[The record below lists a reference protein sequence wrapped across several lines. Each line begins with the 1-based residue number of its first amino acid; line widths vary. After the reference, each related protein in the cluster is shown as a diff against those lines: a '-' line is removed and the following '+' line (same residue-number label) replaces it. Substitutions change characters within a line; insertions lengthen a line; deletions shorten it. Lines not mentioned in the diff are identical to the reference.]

1 MLKTVKIQKE
11 EEPKKNKRSSK
22 AIGRSSKNIN
32 KINQEEAKTEKDY
45 IQGQEHIPEHELD
58 ENQENIPKSN
68 VEENDQV
75 INEETN
81 GKKVIKIKPRET
93 HLKDQINK
101 MKFDQTILSGINKSI
116 EGQLKSLKD
125 DIMSNNVSVGNNKKL
140 INKSFDYA
148 LNDNIKRDNF
158 ESKKKYKEI
167 YELKEEKDALNRKLM
182 QIIENENL
190 LENKNN
196 SNLLV
201 EQNLKEKI
209 KKDVSKQKKEILDK
223 IDLIN
228 SKIKIL
234 MRNSEDINTKRI
246 MNLKSFLDNFER
258 DKEIAEIRAK
268 KYLKE
273 NKQRQQLYMNNA
285 NLFEEKL
292 KQDMIQKDK
301 EEKEKEK
308 QYVLKLRKQAKDLES
323 KQSKQ
328 IEQKSLLYK
337 PFINQKIDKTRSYLF
352 MKQYEKFIK
361 NEQKLIE
368 KENNSRKNYMK
379 PLSNEEIDEF
389 NSIMDKKREEKK
401 LIAEEKVQKLQ
412 QEWKEREKTIP
423 TYISPFLEKALDG
436 ITKDIKEEKARN
448 EHRNFLLDKKKEYST
463 EIRTS
468 HVPQKNIDLEK
479 KRLATINNLD
489 PKRFLLNK
497 DTLQHHKR
505 KGRVLLKKV
514 DPNKPNKYDWL
525 KSLNKSTDNN
535 EINIEDKLIKKP
547 KNYMLSMSLERNKR
561 NKLPNI
567 KFDYLRKNKNQKE
580 KSKEKNDNIDVLYN
594 SEDKDLNEEEN
605 YIKASAKKWDKLINE
620 SDDANV
626 IENINKAKDQIQKLE
641 YEALQN
647 EKLMKSQDD
656 INQSVELNKKVSNL
670 IIDSIQAK
678 ITLLKKMK

>member
-11 EEPKKNKRSSK
+11 DEPKKKKRTSRVN
-22 AIGRSSKNIN
+22 ARSSKNIN
-32 KINQEEAKTEKDY
+32 QINQEEIKTEKDY
-45 IQGQEHIPEHELD
+45 TQGQEHIPEHEISEKP
-58 ENQENIPKSN
+58 ENISSTNIQENEQTS
-68 VEENDQV
+68 
-75 INEETN
+75 NEETS
-81 GKKVIKIKPRET
+81 GKKVIKLKPRET
-93 HLKDQINK
+93 HLKDKMNK
-101 MKFDQTILSGINKSI
+101 MQFDESLLSGINKGI
-116 EGQLKSLKD
+116 EGQLKSLKE
-125 DIMSNNVSVGNNKKL
+125 DIMSNNVNVSATNNKKFV
-140 INKSFDYA
+140 NKSFDYA
-148 LNDNIKRDNF
+148 LSENNKKDNF
-158 ESKKKYKEI
+158 DVKKKYKEI

-190 LENKNN
+190 LENKNK

-223 IDLIN
+223 INIIN
-228 SKIKIL
+228 SKIKLL
-234 MRNSEDINTKRI
+234 MQSSEDANTKRL

-273 NKQRQQLYMNNA
+273 NKQRKQLYINNA

-301 EEKEKEK
+301 EEKENQK
-308 QYVLKLRKQAKDLES
+308 QLVLKLRKQAKDLES
-323 KQSKQ
+323 KQSKK

-337 PFINQKIDKTRSYLF
+337 PFINQKVDKTKNYLF

-361 NEQKLIE
+361 NEQRLID
-368 KENNSRKNYMK
+368 KENNLRKNYMK
-379 PLSNEEIDEF
+379 PFSKEEIDEF
-389 NSIMDKKREEKK
+389 IEKMDKKREEKK
-401 LIAEEKVQKLQ
+401 LIAEEKAQKLQ
-412 QEWKEREKTIP
+412 QEWKEREKIIQQ
-423 TYISPFLEKALDG
+423 YVSPFLEKAFEG
-436 ITKDIKEEKARN
+436 ITNDIKEEKAKN
-448 EHRNFLLDKKKEYST
+448 EQRNFLLDKKKGYGT

-468 HVPQKNIDLEK
+468 HIPPKNKSLEQ

-489 PKRFLLNK
+489 PRRFLLNK

-514 DPNKPNKYDWL
+514 DPNKPSKYDWL
-525 KSLNKSTDNN
+525 KQLNKSAENDP
-535 EINIEDKLIKKP
+535 NIDDKLIKKP
-547 KNYMLSMSLERNKR
+547 KNYMLSMSLDRNKR

-567 KFDYLRKNKNQKE
+567 KFDYLRKKNNEKEQKE
-580 KSKEKNDNIDVLYN
+580 NIDVLYN
-594 SEDKDLNEEEN
+594 SEDKDLNEEDN

-620 SDDANV
+620 SNDENL
-626 IENINKAKDQIQKLE
+626 IENINNAKDKIQKLE

-647 EKLMKSQDD
+647 EKLMKSSDD
-656 INQSVELNKKVSNL
+656 INQSVELNKRVSNL

-678 ITLLKKMK
+678 ITLLQKMK

>member
-11 EEPKKNKRSSK
+11 DEPKKKKRTSRVN
-22 AIGRSSKNIN
+22 ARSSKNIN
-32 KINQEEAKTEKDY
+32 QINQEEIKTEKDY
-45 IQGQEHIPEHELD
+45 TQGQEHIPEHEISEKP
-58 ENQENIPKSN
+58 ENISSTNIQENEQTS
-68 VEENDQV
+68 
-75 INEETN
+75 NEETS
-81 GKKVIKIKPRET
+81 GKKVIKLKPRET
-93 HLKDQINK
+93 HLKDKMNK
-101 MKFDQTILSGINKSI
+101 MQFDESLLSGINKGI
-116 EGQLKSLKD
+116 EGQLKSLKE
-125 DIMSNNVSVGNNKKL
+125 DIMSNNVNVSATNNKKFV
-140 INKSFDYA
+140 NKSFDYA
-148 LNDNIKRDNF
+148 LSENNKKDNF
-158 ESKKKYKEI
+158 DVKKKYKEI

-190 LENKNN
+190 LENKNK

-223 IDLIN
+223 INIIN
-228 SKIKIL
+228 SKIKLL
-234 MRNSEDINTKRI
+234 MQSSEDANTKRL

-273 NKQRQQLYMNNA
+273 NKQRKQLYINNA

-301 EEKEKEK
+301 EEKENQK
-308 QYVLKLRKQAKDLES
+308 QLVLKLRKQAKDLES
-323 KQSKQ
+323 KQSKK

-337 PFINQKIDKTRSYLF
+337 PFINQKVDKTKNYLF

-361 NEQKLIE
+361 NEQRLID
-368 KENNSRKNYMK
+368 KENNLRKNYMK
-379 PLSNEEIDEF
+379 PFSKEEIDEF
-389 NSIMDKKREEKK
+389 IEKMDKKREEKK
-401 LIAEEKVQKLQ
+401 LIAEEKAQKLQ
-412 QEWKEREKTIP
+412 QEWKEREKIIRQ
-423 TYISPFLEKALDG
+423 YVSPFLEKAFEG
-436 ITKDIKEEKARN
+436 ITNDIKEEKAKN
-448 EHRNFLLDKKKEYST
+448 EQRNFLLDKKKGYGT

-468 HVPQKNIDLEK
+468 HIPPKNKSLEQ

-489 PKRFLLNK
+489 PRRFLLNK

-514 DPNKPNKYDWL
+514 DPNKPSKYDWL
-525 KSLNKSTDNN
+525 KQLNKSAENDP
-535 EINIEDKLIKKP
+535 NIEDKLIKKP

-567 KFDYLRKNKNQKE
+567 KFDYLRKKNNVKEQKE
-580 KSKEKNDNIDVLYN
+580 NIDVLYN

-620 SDDANV
+620 SNDENL
-626 IENINKAKDQIQKLE
+626 IENINNAKDKIQKLE

-647 EKLMKSQDD
+647 EKLMKSSDD
-656 INQSVELNKKVSNL
+656 INQSVELNKRVSNL

-678 ITLLKKMK
+678 ITLLQKMK

>member
-1 MLKTVKIQKE
+1 V
-11 EEPKKNKRSSK
+11 
-22 AIGRSSKNIN
+22 
-32 KINQEEAKTEKDY
+32 
-45 IQGQEHIPEHELD
+45 
-58 ENQENIPKSN
+58 
-68 VEENDQV
+68 
-75 INEETN
+75 
-81 GKKVIKIKPRET
+81 
-93 HLKDQINK
+93 
-101 MKFDQTILSGINKSI
+101 
-116 EGQLKSLKD
+116 
-125 DIMSNNVSVGNNKKL
+125 
-140 INKSFDYA
+140 NKSFDYA
-148 LNDNIKRDNF
+148 LSENNKKDNF
-158 ESKKKYKEI
+158 DVKKKYKEI

-190 LENKNN
+190 LENKNK

-223 IDLIN
+223 INIIN
-228 SKIKIL
+228 SKIKLL
-234 MRNSEDINTKRI
+234 MQSSEDANTKRL

-273 NKQRQQLYMNNA
+273 NKQRKQLYINNA

-301 EEKEKEK
+301 EEKENQK
-308 QYVLKLRKQAKDLES
+308 QLVLKLRKQAKDLES
-323 KQSKQ
+323 KQSKK

-337 PFINQKIDKTRSYLF
+337 PFINQKVDKTKNYLF

-361 NEQKLIE
+361 NEQRLID
-368 KENNSRKNYMK
+368 KENNLRKNYMK
-379 PLSNEEIDEF
+379 PFSNEEIDEF
-389 NSIMDKKREEKK
+389 NEKMDKKREEKK
-401 LIAEEKVQKLQ
+401 LIAEEKAQKLQ
-412 QEWKEREKTIP
+412 QEWKEREKIIQQ
-423 TYISPFLEKALDG
+423 YVSPFLEKAFEG
-436 ITKDIKEEKARN
+436 ITNDIKEEKAKN
-448 EHRNFLLDKKKEYST
+448 EQRNFLLDKKKGYGT

-468 HVPQKNIDLEK
+468 HIPPKNKSLEQ

-489 PKRFLLNK
+489 PRRFLLNK

-514 DPNKPNKYDWL
+514 DPNKPSKYDWL
-525 KSLNKSTDNN
+525 KQLNKSAENDP
-535 EINIEDKLIKKP
+535 NIENKLIKKP

-567 KFDYLRKNKNQKE
+567 KFDYLRKKNNEKEQKE
-580 KSKEKNDNIDVLYN
+580 NIDVLYN

-620 SDDANV
+620 SNDENL
-626 IENINKAKDQIQKLE
+626 IENINNAKDKIQKLE

-647 EKLMKSQDD
+647 EKLMKSSDD
-656 INQSVELNKKVSNL
+656 INQSVELNKRVSNL

-678 ITLLKKMK
+678 ITLLQKMK

>member
-11 EEPKKNKRSSK
+11 DEPKKKKRTSRVN
-22 AIGRSSKNIN
+22 ARSSKNIN
-32 KINQEEAKTEKDY
+32 QINQEEIKTEKDY
-45 IQGQEHIPEHELD
+45 TQGQEHIPEHEISEKP
-58 ENQENIPKSN
+58 ENISSTNIQENEQTS
-68 VEENDQV
+68 
-75 INEETN
+75 NEETS
-81 GKKVIKIKPRET
+81 GKKVIKLKPRET
-93 HLKDQINK
+93 HLKDKMNK
-101 MKFDQTILSGINKSI
+101 MQFDESLLSGINKGI
-116 EGQLKSLKD
+116 EGQLKSLKE
-125 DIMSNNVSVGNNKKL
+125 DIMSNNVNVSATNNKKFV
-140 INKSFDYA
+140 NKSFDYA
-148 LNDNIKRDNF
+148 LSENNKKDNF
-158 ESKKKYKEI
+158 DVKKKYKEI

-190 LENKNN
+190 LENKNK

-209 KKDVSKQKKEILDK
+209 KKDVSNQKKEILDK
-223 IDLIN
+223 INIIN
-228 SKIKIL
+228 SKIKLL
-234 MRNSEDINTKRI
+234 MQSSEDANTKRL

-273 NKQRQQLYMNNA
+273 NKQRKQLYINNA

-301 EEKEKEK
+301 EEKENQK
-308 QYVLKLRKQAKDLES
+308 QLVLKLRKQAKDLES
-323 KQSKQ
+323 KQSKK

-337 PFINQKIDKTRSYLF
+337 PFINQKVDKTKNYLF

-361 NEQKLIE
+361 NEQRLID
-368 KENNSRKNYMK
+368 KENNLRKNYMK
-379 PLSNEEIDEF
+379 PFSKEEIDEF
-389 NSIMDKKREEKK
+389 IEKMDKKREEKK
-401 LIAEEKVQKLQ
+401 LIAEEKAQKLQ
-412 QEWKEREKTIP
+412 QEWKEREKIIQQ
-423 TYISPFLEKALDG
+423 YVSPFLEKAFEG
-436 ITKDIKEEKARN
+436 ITNDIKEEKAKN
-448 EHRNFLLDKKKEYST
+448 EQRNFLLDKKKGYGT

-468 HVPQKNIDLEK
+468 HIPPKNKSLEQ

-489 PKRFLLNK
+489 PRRFLLNK

-525 KSLNKSTDNN
+525 KQLNKSAENDP
-535 EINIEDKLIKKP
+535 NIEDKLIKKP

-567 KFDYLRKNKNQKE
+567 KFDYLRKKNNEKEQKE
-580 KSKEKNDNIDVLYN
+580 NIDVLYN

-620 SDDANV
+620 SNDENL
-626 IENINKAKDQIQKLE
+626 IENINNAKDKIQKLE

-647 EKLMKSQDD
+647 EKLMKSSDD
-656 INQSVELNKKVSNL
+656 INQSVELNKRVSNL

-678 ITLLKKMK
+678 ITLLQKMK

>member
-11 EEPKKNKRSSK
+11 DEPKKKKRTSRVN
-22 AIGRSSKNIN
+22 ARSSKNIN
-32 KINQEEAKTEKDY
+32 QINQEEIKTEKDY
-45 IQGQEHIPEHELD
+45 TQGQEHIPEHEISEKP
-58 ENQENIPKSN
+58 ENISSTNIQENEQTS
-68 VEENDQV
+68 
-75 INEETN
+75 NEETS
-81 GKKVIKIKPRET
+81 GKKVIKLKPRET
-93 HLKDQINK
+93 HLKDKMNK
-101 MKFDQTILSGINKSI
+101 MQFDESLLSGINKGI
-116 EGQLKSLKD
+116 EGQLKSLKE
-125 DIMSNNVSVGNNKKL
+125 DIMSNNVNVSATNNKKFV
-140 INKSFDYA
+140 NKSFDYA
-148 LNDNIKRDNF
+148 LSENNKKDNF
-158 ESKKKYKEI
+158 DVKKKYKEI

-190 LENKNN
+190 LENKNK

-223 IDLIN
+223 INIIN
-228 SKIKIL
+228 SKIKLL
-234 MRNSEDINTKRI
+234 MQSSEDANTKRL

-273 NKQRQQLYMNNA
+273 NKQRKQLYINNA

-301 EEKEKEK
+301 EEKENQK
-308 QYVLKLRKQAKDLES
+308 QLVLKLRKQAKDLES
-323 KQSKQ
+323 KQSKK

-337 PFINQKIDKTRSYLF
+337 PFINQKVDKTKNYLF

-361 NEQKLIE
+361 NEQRLID
-368 KENNSRKNYMK
+368 KENNLRKNYMK
-379 PLSNEEIDEF
+379 PFSKEEIDEF
-389 NSIMDKKREEKK
+389 IEKMDKKREEKK
-401 LIAEEKVQKLQ
+401 LIAEEKAQKLQ
-412 QEWKEREKTIP
+412 QEWKEREKIIRQ
-423 TYISPFLEKALDG
+423 YVSPFLEKAFEG
-436 ITKDIKEEKARN
+436 ITNDIKEEKAKN
-448 EHRNFLLDKKKEYST
+448 EQRNFLLDKKKGYGT

-468 HVPQKNIDLEK
+468 HIPPKNKSLEQ

-489 PKRFLLNK
+489 PRRFLLNK

-514 DPNKPNKYDWL
+514 DPNKPSKYDWL
-525 KSLNKSTDNN
+525 KQLNKSAENDP
-535 EINIEDKLIKKP
+535 NIDDKLIKKP

-567 KFDYLRKNKNQKE
+567 KFDYLRKKNNEKEQKE
-580 KSKEKNDNIDVLYN
+580 NIDVLYN

-620 SDDANV
+620 SNDENL
-626 IENINKAKDQIQKLE
+626 IENINNAKDKIQKLE

-647 EKLMKSQDD
+647 EKLLKSSDD
-656 INQSVELNKKVSNL
+656 INQSVELNKRVSNL

-678 ITLLKKMK
+678 ITLLQKMK

>member
-11 EEPKKNKRSSK
+11 DEPKKKKRTSRVN
-22 AIGRSSKNIN
+22 ARSSKNIN
-32 KINQEEAKTEKDY
+32 QINQEEIKTEKDY
-45 IQGQEHIPEHELD
+45 TQGQEHIPEHEISEKP
-58 ENQENIPKSN
+58 ENISSTNIQENEQTS
-68 VEENDQV
+68 
-75 INEETN
+75 NEETS
-81 GKKVIKIKPRET
+81 GKKVIKLKPRET
-93 HLKDQINK
+93 HLKDKMNK
-101 MKFDQTILSGINKSI
+101 MQFDESLLSGINKGI
-116 EGQLKSLKD
+116 EGQLKSLKE
-125 DIMSNNVSVGNNKKL
+125 DIMSNNVNVSAMNNKKFV
-140 INKSFDYA
+140 NKSFDYA
-148 LNDNIKRDNF
+148 LSENNKKDNF
-158 ESKKKYKEI
+158 DVKKKYKEI

-190 LENKNN
+190 LENKNK

-223 IDLIN
+223 INIIN
-228 SKIKIL
+228 SKIKLL
-234 MRNSEDINTKRI
+234 MQSSEDANTKRL

-273 NKQRQQLYMNNA
+273 NKQRKQLYINNA

-301 EEKEKEK
+301 EEKENQK
-308 QYVLKLRKQAKDLES
+308 QLVLKLRKQAKDLES
-323 KQSKQ
+323 KQSKK

-337 PFINQKIDKTRSYLF
+337 PFINQKVDKTKNYLF

-361 NEQKLIE
+361 NEQRLID
-368 KENNSRKNYMK
+368 KENNLRKNYMK
-379 PLSNEEIDEF
+379 PFSKEEIDEF
-389 NSIMDKKREEKK
+389 IEKMDKKREEKK
-401 LIAEEKVQKLQ
+401 LIAEEKAQKLQ
-412 QEWKEREKTIP
+412 QEWKEREKIIAQ
-423 TYISPFLEKALDG
+423 YVSPFLEKAFEG
-436 ITKDIKEEKARN
+436 ITNDIKEEKAKN
-448 EHRNFLLDKKKEYST
+448 EQRNFLLDKKKGYGT

-468 HVPQKNIDLEK
+468 HIPPKNKSLEQ

-489 PKRFLLNK
+489 PRRFLLNK

-525 KSLNKSTDNN
+525 KQLNKSAENDP
-535 EINIEDKLIKKP
+535 NIEDKLIKKP
-547 KNYMLSMSLERNKR
+547 KNYMLSMSLDRNKR

-567 KFDYLRKNKNQKE
+567 KFDYLRKKNNEKEQKE
-580 KSKEKNDNIDVLYN
+580 NIDVLYN

-620 SDDANV
+620 SNDENL
-626 IENINKAKDQIQKLE
+626 IENINNAKDKIQKLE

-647 EKLMKSQDD
+647 EKLLKSSDD
-656 INQSVELNKKVSNL
+656 INQSVELNKRVSNL

-678 ITLLKKMK
+678 ITLLQKMK

>member
-11 EEPKKNKRSSK
+11 DEPKKKKRTSRVN
-22 AIGRSSKNIN
+22 ARSSKNIN
-32 KINQEEAKTEKDY
+32 QINQEEIKTEKDY
-45 IQGQEHIPEHELD
+45 TQGQEHIPEHEISEKP
-58 ENQENIPKSN
+58 ENISSTNIQENEQTS
-68 VEENDQV
+68 
-75 INEETN
+75 NEETS
-81 GKKVIKIKPRET
+81 GKKVIKLKPRET
-93 HLKDQINK
+93 HLKDKMNK
-101 MKFDQTILSGINKSI
+101 MQFDESLLSGINKGI
-116 EGQLKSLKD
+116 EGQLKSLKE
-125 DIMSNNVSVGNNKKL
+125 DIMSNNVNVSATNNKKFV
-140 INKSFDYA
+140 NKSFDYA
-148 LNDNIKRDNF
+148 LSENNKKDNF
-158 ESKKKYKEI
+158 DVKKKYKEI

-190 LENKNN
+190 LENKNK

-223 IDLIN
+223 INIIN
-228 SKIKIL
+228 SKIKLL
-234 MRNSEDINTKRI
+234 MQSSEDANTKRL

-273 NKQRQQLYMNNA
+273 NKQRKQLYINNA

-301 EEKEKEK
+301 EEKENQK
-308 QYVLKLRKQAKDLES
+308 QLVLKLRKQAKDLES
-323 KQSKQ
+323 KQSKK

-337 PFINQKIDKTRSYLF
+337 PFINQKVDKTKNYLF

-361 NEQKLIE
+361 NEQRLID
-368 KENNSRKNYMK
+368 KENNLRKNYMK
-379 PLSNEEIDEF
+379 PFSKEEIDEF
-389 NSIMDKKREEKK
+389 IEKMDKKREEKK
-401 LIAEEKVQKLQ
+401 LIAEEKAQKLQ
-412 QEWKEREKTIP
+412 QEWKEREKIIQQ
-423 TYISPFLEKALDG
+423 YVSPFLEKAFEG
-436 ITKDIKEEKARN
+436 ITNDIKEEKAKN
-448 EHRNFLLDKKKEYST
+448 EQRNFLLDKKKGYGT

-468 HVPQKNIDLEK
+468 HIPPKNKSLEQ

-489 PKRFLLNK
+489 PRRFLLNK

-525 KSLNKSTDNN
+525 KQLNKSAENDP
-535 EINIEDKLIKKP
+535 NIEDKLIKKP
-547 KNYMLSMSLERNKR
+547 KNYMLSMSLDRNKR

-567 KFDYLRKNKNQKE
+567 KFDYLRKKNNEKKQKE
-580 KSKEKNDNIDVLYN
+580 NIDVLYN

-620 SDDANV
+620 SNDENL
-626 IENINKAKDQIQKLE
+626 IENINNAKDKIQKLE

-647 EKLMKSQDD
+647 EKLMKSSDD
-656 INQSVELNKKVSNL
+656 INQSVELNKRVSNL

-678 ITLLKKMK
+678 ITLLQKMK

>member
-11 EEPKKNKRSSK
+11 DEPKKKKRTSRVN
-22 AIGRSSKNIN
+22 ARSSKNIN
-32 KINQEEAKTEKDY
+32 QINQEEIKTEKDY
-45 IQGQEHIPEHELD
+45 TQGQEHIPEHEISEKP
-58 ENQENIPKSN
+58 ENISSTNIQENEQTS
-68 VEENDQV
+68 
-75 INEETN
+75 NEETS
-81 GKKVIKIKPRET
+81 GKKVIKLKPRET
-93 HLKDQINK
+93 HLKDKMNK
-101 MKFDQTILSGINKSI
+101 MQFDESLLSGINKGI
-116 EGQLKSLKD
+116 EGQLKSLKE
-125 DIMSNNVSVGNNKKL
+125 DIMSNNVNVSATNNKKFV
-140 INKSFDYA
+140 NKSFDYA
-148 LNDNIKRDNF
+148 LSENNKKDNF
-158 ESKKKYKEI
+158 DVKKKYKEI

-190 LENKNN
+190 LENKNK

-223 IDLIN
+223 INIIN
-228 SKIKIL
+228 SKIKLL
-234 MRNSEDINTKRI
+234 MQSSEDANTKRL

-273 NKQRQQLYMNNA
+273 NKQRKQLYINNA

-301 EEKEKEK
+301 EEKENQK
-308 QYVLKLRKQAKDLES
+308 QLVLKLRKQAKDLES
-323 KQSKQ
+323 KQSKK

-337 PFINQKIDKTRSYLF
+337 PFINQKVDKTKNYLF

-361 NEQKLIE
+361 NEQRLID
-368 KENNSRKNYMK
+368 KENNLRKNYMK
-379 PLSNEEIDEF
+379 PFSKEEIDEF
-389 NSIMDKKREEKK
+389 IEKMDKKREEKK
-401 LIAEEKVQKLQ
+401 LIAEEKAQKLQ
-412 QEWKEREKTIP
+412 QEWKEREKIIQQ
-423 TYISPFLEKALDG
+423 YVSPFLEKAFEG
-436 ITKDIKEEKARN
+436 ITNDIKEEKAKN
-448 EHRNFLLDKKKEYST
+448 EQRNFLLDKKKGYGT

-468 HVPQKNIDLEK
+468 HIPPKNKSLEQ

-489 PKRFLLNK
+489 PRRFLLNK

-525 KSLNKSTDNN
+525 KQLNKSAENDP
-535 EINIEDKLIKKP
+535 NIEDKLIKKP
-547 KNYMLSMSLERNKR
+547 KNYMLSMSLDRNKR

-567 KFDYLRKNKNQKE
+567 KFYYLRKKNNEKEQKE
-580 KSKEKNDNIDVLYN
+580 NIDVLYN
-594 SEDKDLNEEEN
+594 SEDKDLNEEDN

-620 SDDANV
+620 SNDENL
-626 IENINKAKDQIQKLE
+626 IENINNAKDKIQKLE

-647 EKLMKSQDD
+647 EKLLKSSDD
-656 INQSVELNKKVSNL
+656 INQSVELNKRVSNL

-678 ITLLKKMK
+678 ITLLQKMK

>member
-11 EEPKKNKRSSK
+11 DEPKKKKRTSRVN
-22 AIGRSSKNIN
+22 ARSSKNIN
-32 KINQEEAKTEKDY
+32 QINQEEIKTEKDY
-45 IQGQEHIPEHELD
+45 TQGQEHIPEHEISEKP
-58 ENQENIPKSN
+58 ENISSTNIQENEQTS
-68 VEENDQV
+68 
-75 INEETN
+75 NEETS
-81 GKKVIKIKPRET
+81 GKKVIKLKPRET
-93 HLKDQINK
+93 HLKDKMNK
-101 MKFDQTILSGINKSI
+101 MQFDESLLSGINKGI
-116 EGQLKSLKD
+116 EGQLKSLKE
-125 DIMSNNVSVGNNKKL
+125 DIMSNNVNVSATNNKKFV
-140 INKSFDYA
+140 NKSFDYA
-148 LNDNIKRDNF
+148 LSENNKKDNF
-158 ESKKKYKEI
+158 DVKKKYKEI

-190 LENKNN
+190 LENKNK

-223 IDLIN
+223 INIIN
-228 SKIKIL
+228 SKIKLL
-234 MRNSEDINTKRI
+234 MQSSEDANTKRL

-273 NKQRQQLYMNNA
+273 NKQRKQLYINNA

-301 EEKEKEK
+301 EEKENQK
-308 QYVLKLRKQAKDLES
+308 QLVLKLRKQAKDLES
-323 KQSKQ
+323 KQSKK

-337 PFINQKIDKTRSYLF
+337 PFINQKVDKTKNYLF
-352 MKQYEKFIK
+352 RKQYEKFIK
-361 NEQKLIE
+361 NEQRLID
-368 KENNSRKNYMK
+368 KENNLRKNYMK
-379 PLSNEEIDEF
+379 PFSNEEIDEF
-389 NSIMDKKREEKK
+389 NEKMNKKREEKK
-401 LIAEEKVQKLQ
+401 LIAEEKAQKLQ
-412 QEWKEREKTIP
+412 HEWKEREKIIQQ
-423 TYISPFLEKALDG
+423 YVSPFLEKAFEG
-436 ITKDIKEEKARN
+436 ITNDIKEEKAKN
-448 EHRNFLLDKKKEYST
+448 EQRNFLLDKKKGYGT

-468 HVPQKNIDLEK
+468 HIPPKNKSLEQ

-489 PKRFLLNK
+489 PRRFLLNK

-514 DPNKPNKYDWL
+514 DPNKPSKYDWL
-525 KSLNKSTDNN
+525 KQLNKSAENDP
-535 EINIEDKLIKKP
+535 NIDDKLIKKP

-567 KFDYLRKNKNQKE
+567 KFDYLRKKNNEKEQKE
-580 KSKEKNDNIDVLYN
+580 NIDVLYN

-620 SDDANV
+620 SNDENL
-626 IENINKAKDQIQKLE
+626 IENINNAKDKIQKLE

-647 EKLMKSQDD
+647 EKLMKSSDD
-656 INQSVELNKKVSNL
+656 INQSVELNKRVSNL

-678 ITLLKKMK
+678 ITLLQKMK

>member
-11 EEPKKNKRSSK
+11 DEPKKKKRTSRVN
-22 AIGRSSKNIN
+22 ARSSKNIN
-32 KINQEEAKTEKDY
+32 QINQEEIKTEKDY
-45 IQGQEHIPEHELD
+45 TQGQEHIPEHEISEKP
-58 ENQENIPKSN
+58 ENISSTNIQENEQTS
-68 VEENDQV
+68 
-75 INEETN
+75 NEETS
-81 GKKVIKIKPRET
+81 GKKVIKLKPRET
-93 HLKDQINK
+93 HLKDKMNK
-101 MKFDQTILSGINKSI
+101 MQFDESLLSGINKGI
-116 EGQLKSLKD
+116 EGQLKSLKE
-125 DIMSNNVSVGNNKKL
+125 DIMSNNVNVSATNNKKFV
-140 INKSFDYA
+140 NKSFDYA
-148 LNDNIKRDNF
+148 LSENNKKDNF
-158 ESKKKYKEI
+158 DVKKKYKEI

-190 LENKNN
+190 LENKNK

-223 IDLIN
+223 INIIN
-228 SKIKIL
+228 SKIKLL
-234 MRNSEDINTKRI
+234 MQSSEDANTKRL

-273 NKQRQQLYMNNA
+273 NKQRKQLYINNA

-301 EEKEKEK
+301 EEKENQK
-308 QYVLKLRKQAKDLES
+308 QLVLKLRKQAKDLES
-323 KQSKQ
+323 KQSKK

-337 PFINQKIDKTRSYLF
+337 PFINQKVDKTKNYLF

-361 NEQKLIE
+361 NEQRLID
-368 KENNSRKNYMK
+368 KENNLRKNYMK
-379 PLSNEEIDEF
+379 PFSKEEIDEF
-389 NSIMDKKREEKK
+389 IEKMDKKREEKK
-401 LIAEEKVQKLQ
+401 LIAEEKAQKLQ
-412 QEWKEREKTIP
+412 QEWKEREKIIQQ
-423 TYISPFLEKALDG
+423 YVSPFLEKAFEG
-436 ITKDIKEEKARN
+436 ITNDIKEEKAKN
-448 EHRNFLLDKKKEYST
+448 EQRNFLLDKKKGYGT

-468 HVPQKNIDLEK
+468 HIPPKNKSLEQ

-489 PKRFLLNK
+489 PRRFLLNK

-514 DPNKPNKYDWL
+514 DPNKPSKYDWL
-525 KSLNKSTDNN
+525 KQLNKSAENDP
-535 EINIEDKLIKKP
+535 NIDDKLIKKP

-567 KFDYLRKNKNQKE
+567 KFDYLRKKNNEKEQKE
-580 KSKEKNDNIDVLYN
+580 NIDVLYN

-620 SDDANV
+620 SNDENL
-626 IENINKAKDQIQKLE
+626 IENINNAKDKIQKLE

-647 EKLMKSQDD
+647 EKLMKSSDD
-656 INQSVELNKKVSNL
+656 INQSVELNKRVSNL

-678 ITLLKKMK
+678 ITLLQKMK

>member
-11 EEPKKNKRSSK
+11 DEPKKKKRTSRVN
-22 AIGRSSKNIN
+22 ARSSKNIN
-32 KINQEEAKTEKDY
+32 QINQEEIKTEKDY
-45 IQGQEHIPEHELD
+45 TQGQEHIPEHEISEKP
-58 ENQENIPKSN
+58 ENISSTNIQENEQTS
-68 VEENDQV
+68 
-75 INEETN
+75 NEETS
-81 GKKVIKIKPRET
+81 GKKVIKLKPRET
-93 HLKDQINK
+93 HLKDKMNK
-101 MKFDQTILSGINKSI
+101 MQFDESLLSGINKGI
-116 EGQLKSLKD
+116 EGQLKSLKE
-125 DIMSNNVSVGNNKKL
+125 DIMSNNVNVSATNNKKFV
-140 INKSFDYA
+140 NKSFDYA
-148 LNDNIKRDNF
+148 LSENNKKDNF
-158 ESKKKYKEI
+158 DVKKKYKEI

-190 LENKNN
+190 LENKNK

-223 IDLIN
+223 INIIN
-228 SKIKIL
+228 SKIKLL
-234 MRNSEDINTKRI
+234 MQSSEDANTKRL

-273 NKQRQQLYMNNA
+273 NKQRKQLYINNA

-301 EEKEKEK
+301 EEKENQK
-308 QYVLKLRKQAKDLES
+308 QLVLKLRKQAKDLES
-323 KQSKQ
+323 KQSKK

-337 PFINQKIDKTRSYLF
+337 PFINQKVDKTKNYLF

-361 NEQKLIE
+361 NEQRLID
-368 KENNSRKNYMK
+368 KENNLRKNYMK
-379 PLSNEEIDEF
+379 PFSNEEIDEF
-389 NSIMDKKREEKK
+389 NEKMDKKREEKK
-401 LIAEEKVQKLQ
+401 LIAEEKAQKLQ
-412 QEWKEREKTIP
+412 QEWKEREKIISQ
-423 TYISPFLEKALDG
+423 YVSPFLEKAFEG
-436 ITKDIKEEKARN
+436 ITNDIKEEKAKN
-448 EHRNFLLDKKKEYST
+448 EQRNFLLDKKKGYGT

-468 HVPQKNIDLEK
+468 HIPPKNKSLEQ

-489 PKRFLLNK
+489 PRRFLLNK

-525 KSLNKSTDNN
+525 KQLNKSAENDP
-535 EINIEDKLIKKP
+535 NIDDKLIKKP

-567 KFDYLRKNKNQKE
+567 KFDYLRKKNNEKEQKE
-580 KSKEKNDNIDVLYN
+580 NIDVLYN

-620 SDDANV
+620 SNDENL
-626 IENINKAKDQIQKLE
+626 IENINNAKDKIQKLE

-647 EKLMKSQDD
+647 EKLMKSSDD
-656 INQSVELNKKVSNL
+656 INQSVELNKRVSNL

-678 ITLLKKMK
+678 ITLLQKMK

>member
-11 EEPKKNKRSSK
+11 DEPKKKKRTSRVN
-22 AIGRSSKNIN
+22 ARSSKNIN
-32 KINQEEAKTEKDY
+32 QINQEEIKTEKDY
-45 IQGQEHIPEHELD
+45 TQGQEHIPEHEISEKP
-58 ENQENIPKSN
+58 ENISSTNIQENEQTS
-68 VEENDQV
+68 
-75 INEETN
+75 NEETS
-81 GKKVIKIKPRET
+81 GKKVIKLKPRET
-93 HLKDQINK
+93 HLKDKMNK
-101 MKFDQTILSGINKSI
+101 MQFDESLLSGINKGI
-116 EGQLKSLKD
+116 EGQLKSLKE
-125 DIMSNNVSVGNNKKL
+125 DIMSNNVNVSATNNKKFV
-140 INKSFDYA
+140 NKSFDYA
-148 LNDNIKRDNF
+148 LSENNKKDNF
-158 ESKKKYKEI
+158 DVKKKYKEI

-190 LENKNN
+190 LENKNK

-223 IDLIN
+223 INIIN
-228 SKIKIL
+228 SKIKLL
-234 MRNSEDINTKRI
+234 MQSSEDANTKRL

-273 NKQRQQLYMNNA
+273 NKQRKQLYINNA

-301 EEKEKEK
+301 EEKENQK
-308 QYVLKLRKQAKDLES
+308 QLVLKLRKQAKDLES
-323 KQSKQ
+323 KQSKK

-337 PFINQKIDKTRSYLF
+337 PFINQKVDKTKNYLF

-361 NEQKLIE
+361 NEQRLID
-368 KENNSRKNYMK
+368 KENNLRKNYMK
-379 PLSNEEIDEF
+379 PFSKEEIDEF
-389 NSIMDKKREEKK
+389 IEKMDKKREEKK
-401 LIAEEKVQKLQ
+401 LIAEEKAQKLQ
-412 QEWKEREKTIP
+412 QEWKEREKIIQQ
-423 TYISPFLEKALDG
+423 YVSPFLEKAFEG
-436 ITKDIKEEKARN
+436 ITNDIKEEKAKN
-448 EHRNFLLDKKKEYST
+448 EQRNFLLDKKKGYGT

-468 HVPQKNIDLEK
+468 HIPPKNKSLEQ

-489 PKRFLLNK
+489 PRRFLLNK

-514 DPNKPNKYDWL
+514 DPNKPSKYDWL
-525 KSLNKSTDNN
+525 KQLNKSAENDP
-535 EINIEDKLIKKP
+535 NIDDKLIKKP
-547 KNYMLSMSLERNKR
+547 KNYMLSMSLDRNKR

-567 KFDYLRKNKNQKE
+567 KFDYLRKKNNEKEQKE
-580 KSKEKNDNIDVLYN
+580 NIDVLYN

-620 SDDANV
+620 SNDENL
-626 IENINKAKDQIQKLE
+626 IENINNAKDKIQKLE

-647 EKLMKSQDD
+647 EKLMKSSDD
-656 INQSVELNKKVSNL
+656 INQSVELNKRVSNL

-678 ITLLKKMK
+678 ITLLQKMK

>member
-11 EEPKKNKRSSK
+11 DEPKKKKRTSRVN
-22 AIGRSSKNIN
+22 ARSSKNIN
-32 KINQEEAKTEKDY
+32 QINQEEIKTEKDY
-45 IQGQEHIPEHELD
+45 TQGQEHIPEHEISEKP
-58 ENQENIPKSN
+58 ENISSTNIQENEQTS
-68 VEENDQV
+68 
-75 INEETN
+75 NEETS
-81 GKKVIKIKPRET
+81 GKKVIKLKPRET
-93 HLKDQINK
+93 HLKDKMNK
-101 MKFDQTILSGINKSI
+101 MQFDESLLSGINKGI
-116 EGQLKSLKD
+116 EGQLKSLKE
-125 DIMSNNVSVGNNKKL
+125 DIMSNNVNVSATNNKKFV
-140 INKSFDYA
+140 NKSFDYA
-148 LNDNIKRDNF
+148 LSENNKKDNF
-158 ESKKKYKEI
+158 DVKKKYKEI

-190 LENKNN
+190 LENKNK

-223 IDLIN
+223 INIIN
-228 SKIKIL
+228 SKIKLL
-234 MRNSEDINTKRI
+234 MQSSEDANTKRL

-273 NKQRQQLYMNNA
+273 NKQRKQLYINNA

-301 EEKEKEK
+301 EEKENQK
-308 QYVLKLRKQAKDLES
+308 QLVLKLRKQAKDLES
-323 KQSKQ
+323 KQSKK

-337 PFINQKIDKTRSYLF
+337 PFINQKVDKTKNYLF

-361 NEQKLIE
+361 NEQRLID
-368 KENNSRKNYMK
+368 KENNLRKNYMK
-379 PLSNEEIDEF
+379 PFSNEEIDEF
-389 NSIMDKKREEKK
+389 NEKMDKKREEKK
-401 LIAEEKVQKLQ
+401 LIAEEKAQKLQ
-412 QEWKEREKTIP
+412 QEWKEREKIIQQ
-423 TYISPFLEKALDG
+423 YVSPFLEKAFEG
-436 ITKDIKEEKARN
+436 ITNDIKEEKAKN
-448 EHRNFLLDKKKEYST
+448 EQRNFLLDKKKGYGT

-468 HVPQKNIDLEK
+468 HIPPKNKSLEQ

-489 PKRFLLNK
+489 PRRFLLNK

-514 DPNKPNKYDWL
+514 DPNKPSKYDWL
-525 KSLNKSTDNN
+525 KQLNKSAENDP
-535 EINIEDKLIKKP
+535 NIDDKLIKKP
-547 KNYMLSMSLERNKR
+547 KNYMLSMSLDRNKR

-567 KFDYLRKNKNQKE
+567 KFDYLRKNKIEKTQEKKE
-580 KSKEKNDNIDVLYN
+580 NNDLYN
-594 SEDKDLNEEEN
+594 SEEKDLNEEEN

-620 SDDANV
+620 SDDSNL
-626 IENINKAKDQIQKLE
+626 IENINNAKDQIKKLE
-641 YEALQN
+641 YEASQN
-647 EKLMKSQDD
+647 EKLLKSQDD

>member
-11 EEPKKNKRSSK
+11 DEPKKKKRTSRVN
-22 AIGRSSKNIN
+22 ARSSKNIN
-32 KINQEEAKTEKDY
+32 QINQEEIKTEKDY
-45 IQGQEHIPEHELD
+45 TQGQEHIPEHEISEKP
-58 ENQENIPKSN
+58 ENISSTNIQENEQTS
-68 VEENDQV
+68 
-75 INEETN
+75 NEETS
-81 GKKVIKIKPRET
+81 GKKVIKLKPRET
-93 HLKDQINK
+93 HLKDKMNK
-101 MKFDQTILSGINKSI
+101 MQFDESLLSGINKGI
-116 EGQLKSLKD
+116 EGQLKSLKE
-125 DIMSNNVSVGNNKKL
+125 DIMSNNVNVSATNNKKFV
-140 INKSFDYA
+140 NKSFDYA
-148 LNDNIKRDNF
+148 LSENNKKDNF
-158 ESKKKYKEI
+158 DVKKKYKEI

-190 LENKNN
+190 LENKNK

-223 IDLIN
+223 INIIN
-228 SKIKIL
+228 SKIKLL
-234 MRNSEDINTKRI
+234 MQSSEDANTKRL

-273 NKQRQQLYMNNA
+273 NKQRKQLYINNA

-301 EEKEKEK
+301 EEKENQK
-308 QYVLKLRKQAKDLES
+308 QLVLKLRKQAKDLES
-323 KQSKQ
+323 KQSKK

-337 PFINQKIDKTRSYLF
+337 PFINQKVDKTKNYLF

-361 NEQKLIE
+361 NEQRLID
-368 KENNSRKNYMK
+368 KENNLRKNYMK
-379 PLSNEEIDEF
+379 PFSKEEIDEF
-389 NSIMDKKREEKK
+389 IEKMDKKREEKK
-401 LIAEEKVQKLQ
+401 LIAEEKAQKLQ
-412 QEWKEREKTIP
+412 QEWKEREKIIQQ
-423 TYISPFLEKALDG
+423 YVSPFLEKAFEG
-436 ITKDIKEEKARN
+436 ITNDIKEEKAKN
-448 EHRNFLLDKKKEYST
+448 EQRNFLLDKKKGYGT

-468 HVPQKNIDLEK
+468 HIPPKNKSLEQ

-489 PKRFLLNK
+489 PRRFLLNK

-514 DPNKPNKYDWL
+514 DPNKTSKYDWL
-525 KSLNKSTDNN
+525 KQLNKSAENDP
-535 EINIEDKLIKKP
+535 NIEDKLIKKP
-547 KNYMLSMSLERNKR
+547 KNYMLSMSLDRNKR

-567 KFDYLRKNKNQKE
+567 KFDYLRKKNNEKEQKE
-580 KSKEKNDNIDVLYN
+580 NIDVLYN

-620 SDDANV
+620 SNDENL
-626 IENINKAKDQIQKLE
+626 IENINNAKDKIQKLE

-647 EKLMKSQDD
+647 EKLMKSSDD
-656 INQSVELNKKVSNL
+656 INQSVELNKRVSNL

-678 ITLLKKMK
+678 ITLLQKMK

>member
-11 EEPKKNKRSSK
+11 DEPKKKKRTSRVN
-22 AIGRSSKNIN
+22 ARSSKNIN
-32 KINQEEAKTEKDY
+32 QINQEEIKTEKDY
-45 IQGQEHIPEHELD
+45 TQGQEHIPEHEISEKP
-58 ENQENIPKSN
+58 ENISSTNIQENEQTS
-68 VEENDQV
+68 
-75 INEETN
+75 NEETS
-81 GKKVIKIKPRET
+81 GKKVIKLKPRET
-93 HLKDQINK
+93 HLKDKMNK
-101 MKFDQTILSGINKSI
+101 MQFDESLLSGINKGI
-116 EGQLKSLKD
+116 EGQLKSLKE
-125 DIMSNNVSVGNNKKL
+125 DIMSNNVNVSATNNKKFV
-140 INKSFDYA
+140 NKSFDYA
-148 LNDNIKRDNF
+148 LSENNKKDNF
-158 ESKKKYKEI
+158 DVKKKYKEI

-190 LENKNN
+190 LENKNK

-223 IDLIN
+223 INIIN
-228 SKIKIL
+228 SKIKLL
-234 MRNSEDINTKRI
+234 MQSSEDANTKRL

-273 NKQRQQLYMNNA
+273 NKQRKQLYINNA

-301 EEKEKEK
+301 EEKENQK
-308 QYVLKLRKQAKDLES
+308 QLVLKLRKQAKDLES
-323 KQSKQ
+323 KQSKK

-337 PFINQKIDKTRSYLF
+337 PFINQKVDKTKNYLF

-361 NEQKLIE
+361 NEQRLID
-368 KENNSRKNYMK
+368 KENNLRKNYMK
-379 PLSNEEIDEF
+379 PFSNEEIDEF
-389 NSIMDKKREEKK
+389 NEKMDKKREEKK
-401 LIAEEKVQKLQ
+401 LIAEEKAQKLQ
-412 QEWKEREKTIP
+412 QEWKEREKIIQQ
-423 TYISPFLEKALDG
+423 YVSPFLEKAFEG
-436 ITKDIKEEKARN
+436 ITNDIKEEKAKN
-448 EHRNFLLDKKKEYST
+448 EQRNFLLDKKKGYGT

-468 HVPQKNIDLEK
+468 HIPPKNKSLEQ

-489 PKRFLLNK
+489 PRRFLLNK

-525 KSLNKSTDNN
+525 KQLNKSAENDP
-535 EINIEDKLIKKP
+535 NIEDKLIKKP
-547 KNYMLSMSLERNKR
+547 KNYMLSMSLDRNKR

-567 KFDYLRKNKNQKE
+567 KFDYLRKKNNEKEQKE
-580 KSKEKNDNIDVLYN
+580 NIDVLYN

-620 SDDANV
+620 SNDENL
-626 IENINKAKDQIQKLE
+626 IENINNAKDKIQKLE

-647 EKLMKSQDD
+647 EKLMKSSDD
-656 INQSVELNKKVSNL
+656 INQSVELNKRVSNL

-678 ITLLKKMK
+678 ITLLQKMK

>member
-11 EEPKKNKRSSK
+11 DEPKKKKRTSRVN
-22 AIGRSSKNIN
+22 ARSSKNIN
-32 KINQEEAKTEKDY
+32 QINQEEIKTEKDY
-45 IQGQEHIPEHELD
+45 TQGQEHIPEHEISEKP
-58 ENQENIPKSN
+58 ENISSTNIQENEQTS
-68 VEENDQV
+68 
-75 INEETN
+75 NEETS
-81 GKKVIKIKPRET
+81 GKKVIKLKPRET
-93 HLKDQINK
+93 HLKDKMNK
-101 MKFDQTILSGINKSI
+101 MQFDESLLSGINKGI
-116 EGQLKSLKD
+116 EGQLKSLKE
-125 DIMSNNVSVGNNKKL
+125 DIMSNNVNVSATNNKKFV
-140 INKSFDYA
+140 NKSFDYA
-148 LNDNIKRDNF
+148 LSENNKKDNF
-158 ESKKKYKEI
+158 DVKKKYKEI

-190 LENKNN
+190 LENKNK

-223 IDLIN
+223 INIIN
-228 SKIKIL
+228 SKIKLL
-234 MRNSEDINTKRI
+234 MQSSEDANTKRL

-273 NKQRQQLYMNNA
+273 NKQRKQLYINNA

-301 EEKEKEK
+301 EEKENQK
-308 QYVLKLRKQAKDLES
+308 QLVLKLRKQAKDLES
-323 KQSKQ
+323 KQSKK

-337 PFINQKIDKTRSYLF
+337 PFINQKVDKTKNYLF

-361 NEQKLIE
+361 NEQRLID
-368 KENNSRKNYMK
+368 KENNLRKNYMK
-379 PLSNEEIDEF
+379 PFSKEEIDEF
-389 NSIMDKKREEKK
+389 IEKMDKKREEKK
-401 LIAEEKVQKLQ
+401 LIAEGKAQKLQ
-412 QEWKEREKTIP
+412 QEWKEREKIIQQ
-423 TYISPFLEKALDG
+423 YVSPFLEKAFEG
-436 ITKDIKEEKARN
+436 ITNDIKEEKAKN
-448 EHRNFLLDKKKEYST
+448 EQRNFLLDKKKGYGT

-468 HVPQKNIDLEK
+468 HIPPKNKSLEQ

-489 PKRFLLNK
+489 PRRFLLNK

-525 KSLNKSTDNN
+525 KQLNKSAENDP
-535 EINIEDKLIKKP
+535 NIDDKLIKKP

-567 KFDYLRKNKNQKE
+567 KFDYLRKKNNEKEQKE
-580 KSKEKNDNIDVLYN
+580 NIDFLYN

-620 SDDANV
+620 SNDENL
-626 IENINKAKDQIQKLE
+626 IENINNAKDKIQKLE

-647 EKLMKSQDD
+647 EKLMKSSDD
-656 INQSVELNKKVSNL
+656 INQSVELNKRVSNL

-678 ITLLKKMK
+678 ITLLQKMK

>member
-11 EEPKKNKRSSK
+11 DEPKKKKRTSRVN
-22 AIGRSSKNIN
+22 ARSSKNIN
-32 KINQEEAKTEKDY
+32 QINQEEIKTEKDY
-45 IQGQEHIPEHELD
+45 TQGQEHIPEHEISEKP
-58 ENQENIPKSN
+58 ENISSTNIQENEQTS
-68 VEENDQV
+68 
-75 INEETN
+75 NEETS
-81 GKKVIKIKPRET
+81 GKKVIKLKPRET
-93 HLKDQINK
+93 HLKDKMNK
-101 MKFDQTILSGINKSI
+101 MQFDESLLSGINKGI
-116 EGQLKSLKD
+116 EGQLKSLKE
-125 DIMSNNVSVGNNKKL
+125 DIMSNNVNVSATNNKKFV
-140 INKSFDYA
+140 NKSFDYA
-148 LNDNIKRDNF
+148 LSENNKKDNF
-158 ESKKKYKEI
+158 DVKKKYKEI

-190 LENKNN
+190 LENKNK

-223 IDLIN
+223 INIIN
-228 SKIKIL
+228 SKIKLL
-234 MRNSEDINTKRI
+234 MQSSEDANTKRL

-273 NKQRQQLYMNNA
+273 NKQRKQLYINNA

-301 EEKEKEK
+301 EEKENQK
-308 QYVLKLRKQAKDLES
+308 QLVLKLRKQAKDLES
-323 KQSKQ
+323 KQSKK

-337 PFINQKIDKTRSYLF
+337 PFINQKVDKTKNYLF

-361 NEQKLIE
+361 NEQRLID
-368 KENNSRKNYMK
+368 KENNLRKNYMK
-379 PLSNEEIDEF
+379 PFSNEEIDEF
-389 NSIMDKKREEKK
+389 NEKMDKKREEKK
-401 LIAEEKVQKLQ
+401 LIAEEKAQKLQ
-412 QEWKEREKTIP
+412 QEWKEREKIISQ
-423 TYISPFLEKALDG
+423 YVSPFLEKAFEG
-436 ITKDIKEEKARN
+436 ITNDIKEEKAKN
-448 EHRNFLLDKKKEYST
+448 EQRNFLLDKKKGYGT

-468 HVPQKNIDLEK
+468 HIPPKNKSLEQ

-489 PKRFLLNK
+489 PRRFLLNK

-525 KSLNKSTDNN
+525 KQLNKSAENDP
-535 EINIEDKLIKKP
+535 NIDDKLIKKP

-567 KFDYLRKNKNQKE
+567 KFDYLRKKNNEKEQKE
-580 KSKEKNDNIDVLYN
+580 NIDFLYN

-620 SDDANV
+620 SNDENL
-626 IENINKAKDQIQKLE
+626 IENINNAKDKIQKLE

-647 EKLMKSQDD
+647 EKLMKSSDD
-656 INQSVELNKKVSNL
+656 INQSVELNKRVSNL

-678 ITLLKKMK
+678 ITLLQKMK

>member
-11 EEPKKNKRSSK
+11 DEPKKKKRTSRVN
-22 AIGRSSKNIN
+22 ARSSKNIN
-32 KINQEEAKTEKDY
+32 QINQEEIKTEKDY
-45 IQGQEHIPEHELD
+45 TQGQEHIPEHEISEKP
-58 ENQENIPKSN
+58 ENISSTNIQENEQTS
-68 VEENDQV
+68 
-75 INEETN
+75 NEETS
-81 GKKVIKIKPRET
+81 GKKVIKLKPRET
-93 HLKDQINK
+93 HLKDKMNK
-101 MKFDQTILSGINKSI
+101 MQFDESLLSGINKGI
-116 EGQLKSLKD
+116 EGQLKSLKE
-125 DIMSNNVSVGNNKKL
+125 DIMSNNVNVSATNNKKFV
-140 INKSFDYA
+140 NKSFDYA
-148 LNDNIKRDNF
+148 LSENNKKDNF
-158 ESKKKYKEI
+158 DVKKKYKEI

-190 LENKNN
+190 LENKNK

-223 IDLIN
+223 INIIN
-228 SKIKIL
+228 SKIKLL
-234 MRNSEDINTKRI
+234 MQSSEDANTKRL

-273 NKQRQQLYMNNA
+273 NKQRKQLYINNA
-285 NLFEEKL
+285 NLFEEKI

-301 EEKEKEK
+301 EEKENQK
-308 QYVLKLRKQAKDLES
+308 QLVLKLRKQAKDLES
-323 KQSKQ
+323 KQSKK

-337 PFINQKIDKTRSYLF
+337 PFINQKVDKTKNYLF

-361 NEQKLIE
+361 NEQRLID
-368 KENNSRKNYMK
+368 KENNLRKNYMK
-379 PLSNEEIDEF
+379 PFSKEEIDEF
-389 NSIMDKKREEKK
+389 IEKMDKKREEKK
-401 LIAEEKVQKLQ
+401 LIAEEKAQKLQ
-412 QEWKEREKTIP
+412 QEWKEREKIIQQ
-423 TYISPFLEKALDG
+423 YVSPFLEKAFEG
-436 ITKDIKEEKARN
+436 ITNDIKEEKAKN
-448 EHRNFLLDKKKEYST
+448 EQRNFLLDKKKGYGT

-468 HVPQKNIDLEK
+468 HIPPKNKSLEQ

-489 PKRFLLNK
+489 PRRFLLNK

-514 DPNKPNKYDWL
+514 DPNKPSKYDWL
-525 KSLNKSTDNN
+525 KQLNKSAENDP
-535 EINIEDKLIKKP
+535 NIDDKLIKKP

-567 KFDYLRKNKNQKE
+567 KFDYLRKKNNEKEQKE
-580 KSKEKNDNIDVLYN
+580 NIDVLHN

-620 SDDANV
+620 SNDENL
-626 IENINKAKDQIQKLE
+626 IENINNAKDKIQKLE

-647 EKLMKSQDD
+647 EKLMKSSDD
-656 INQSVELNKKVSNL
+656 INQSVELNKRVSNL

-678 ITLLKKMK
+678 ITLLQKMK

>member
-11 EEPKKNKRSSK
+11 DEPKKKKRTSRVN
-22 AIGRSSKNIN
+22 ARSSKNIN
-32 KINQEEAKTEKDY
+32 QINQEEIKTEKDY
-45 IQGQEHIPEHELD
+45 TQGQEHIPEHEISEKP
-58 ENQENIPKSN
+58 ENISSTNIQENEQTS
-68 VEENDQV
+68 
-75 INEETN
+75 NEETS
-81 GKKVIKIKPRET
+81 GKKVIKLKPRET
-93 HLKDQINK
+93 HLKDKMNK
-101 MKFDQTILSGINKSI
+101 MQFDESLLSGINKGI
-116 EGQLKSLKD
+116 EGQLKSLKE
-125 DIMSNNVSVGNNKKL
+125 DIMSNNVNVSATNNKKFV
-140 INKSFDYA
+140 NKSFDYA
-148 LNDNIKRDNF
+148 LSENNKKDNF
-158 ESKKKYKEI
+158 DVKKKYKEI

-190 LENKNN
+190 LENKNK

-223 IDLIN
+223 INIIN
-228 SKIKIL
+228 SKIKLL
-234 MRNSEDINTKRI
+234 MQSSEDANTKRL

-258 DKEIAEIRAK
+258 DKEIAVIRAK

-273 NKQRQQLYMNNA
+273 NKQRKQLYINNA

-301 EEKEKEK
+301 EEKENQK
-308 QYVLKLRKQAKDLES
+308 QLVLKLRKQAKDLES
-323 KQSKQ
+323 KQSKK

-337 PFINQKIDKTRSYLF
+337 PFINQKVDKTKNYLF

-361 NEQKLIE
+361 NEQRLID
-368 KENNSRKNYMK
+368 KENNLRKNYMK
-379 PLSNEEIDEF
+379 PFSNEEIDEF
-389 NSIMDKKREEKK
+389 NEKMDKKREEKK
-401 LIAEEKVQKLQ
+401 LIAEEKAQKLQ
-412 QEWKEREKTIP
+412 QEWKEREKIISQ
-423 TYISPFLEKALDG
+423 YVSPFLEKAFEG
-436 ITKDIKEEKARN
+436 ITNDIKEEKAKN
-448 EHRNFLLDKKKEYST
+448 EQRNFLLDKKKGYGT

-468 HVPQKNIDLEK
+468 HIPPKNKSLEQ

-489 PKRFLLNK
+489 PRRFLLNK

-525 KSLNKSTDNN
+525 KQLNKSAENDP
-535 EINIEDKLIKKP
+535 NIDDKLIKKP

-567 KFDYLRKNKNQKE
+567 KFDYLRKKNNEKEQKE
-580 KSKEKNDNIDVLYN
+580 NIDVLYN

-620 SDDANV
+620 SNDENL
-626 IENINKAKDQIQKLE
+626 IENINNAKDKIQKLE

-647 EKLMKSQDD
+647 EKLMKSSDD
-656 INQSVELNKKVSNL
+656 INQSVELNKRVSNL

-678 ITLLKKMK
+678 ITLLQKMK

>member
-11 EEPKKNKRSSK
+11 DEPKKKKRTSRVN
-22 AIGRSSKNIN
+22 ARSSKNIN
-32 KINQEEAKTEKDY
+32 QINQEEIKTEKDY
-45 IQGQEHIPEHELD
+45 TQGQEHIPEHEISEKP
-58 ENQENIPKSN
+58 ENISSTNIQENEQTS
-68 VEENDQV
+68 
-75 INEETN
+75 NEETS
-81 GKKVIKIKPRET
+81 GKKVIKLKPRET
-93 HLKDQINK
+93 HLKDKMNK
-101 MKFDQTILSGINKSI
+101 MQFDESLLSGINKGI
-116 EGQLKSLKD
+116 EGQLKSLKE
-125 DIMSNNVSVGNNKKL
+125 DIMSNNVNVSATNNKKFV
-140 INKSFDYA
+140 NKSFDYA
-148 LNDNIKRDNF
+148 LSENNKKDNF
-158 ESKKKYKEI
+158 DVKKKYKEI

-190 LENKNN
+190 LENKNK

-223 IDLIN
+223 INIIN
-228 SKIKIL
+228 SKIKLL
-234 MRNSEDINTKRI
+234 MQSSEDANTKRL

-273 NKQRQQLYMNNA
+273 NKQRKQLYINNA

-301 EEKEKEK
+301 EEKENQK
-308 QYVLKLRKQAKDLES
+308 QLVLKLRKQAKDLES
-323 KQSKQ
+323 KQSKK

-337 PFINQKIDKTRSYLF
+337 PFINQKVDKTKNYLF

-361 NEQKLIE
+361 NEQRLID
-368 KENNSRKNYMK
+368 KENNLRKNYMK
-379 PLSNEEIDEF
+379 PFSKEEIDEF
-389 NSIMDKKREEKK
+389 IEKMDKKREEKK
-401 LIAEEKVQKLQ
+401 LIAEEKAQKLQ
-412 QEWKEREKTIP
+412 QEWKEREKIIQQ
-423 TYISPFLEKALDG
+423 YVSPFLEKAFEG
-436 ITKDIKEEKARN
+436 ITNDIKEEKAKN
-448 EHRNFLLDKKKEYST
+448 EQRNFLLDKKKGYGT

-468 HVPQKNIDLEK
+468 HIPPKNKSLEQ

-489 PKRFLLNK
+489 PRRFLLNK

-525 KSLNKSTDNN
+525 KQLNKSAENDP
-535 EINIEDKLIKKP
+535 NIEDKLIKKP

-567 KFDYLRKNKNQKE
+567 KFDYLRKKNNEKEQKE
-580 KSKEKNDNIDVLYN
+580 NIDVLYN

-620 SDDANV
+620 SNDENL
-626 IENINKAKDQIQKLE
+626 IENINNAKDKIQKLE

-647 EKLMKSQDD
+647 EKLMKSSDD
-656 INQSVELNKKVSNL
+656 INQSVELNKRVSNL

-678 ITLLKKMK
+678 ITLLQKMK

>member
-11 EEPKKNKRSSK
+11 DEPKKKKRTSRVN
-22 AIGRSSKNIN
+22 ARSSKNIN
-32 KINQEEAKTEKDY
+32 QINQEEIKTEKDY
-45 IQGQEHIPEHELD
+45 TQGQEHILDHEISEKPE
-58 ENQENIPKSN
+58 NISSTNIQENEQTS
-68 VEENDQV
+68 
-75 INEETN
+75 NEETS
-81 GKKVIKIKPRET
+81 GKKVIKLKPRET
-93 HLKDQINK
+93 HLKDKMNK
-101 MKFDQTILSGINKSI
+101 MQFDESLLSGINKGI
-116 EGQLKSLKD
+116 EGQLKSLKE
-125 DIMSNNVSVGNNKKL
+125 DIMSNNVNVSATNNKKFV
-140 INKSFDYA
+140 NKSFDYA
-148 LNDNIKRDNF
+148 LSENNKKDNF
-158 ESKKKYKEI
+158 DVKKKYKEI

-190 LENKNN
+190 LENKNK

-223 IDLIN
+223 INIIN
-228 SKIKIL
+228 SKIKLL
-234 MRNSEDINTKRI
+234 MQSSEDANTKRL

-273 NKQRQQLYMNNA
+273 NKQRKQLYINNA

-301 EEKEKEK
+301 EEKENQK
-308 QYVLKLRKQAKDLES
+308 QLVLKLRKQAKDLES
-323 KQSKQ
+323 KQSKK

-337 PFINQKIDKTRSYLF
+337 PFINQKVDKTKNYLF

-361 NEQKLIE
+361 NEQRLID
-368 KENNSRKNYMK
+368 KENNLRKNYMK
-379 PLSNEEIDEF
+379 PFSKEEIDEF
-389 NSIMDKKREEKK
+389 IEKMDKKREEKK
-401 LIAEEKVQKLQ
+401 LIAEEKAQKLQ
-412 QEWKEREKTIP
+412 QEWKEREKIIQQ
-423 TYISPFLEKALDG
+423 YVSPFLEKAFEG
-436 ITKDIKEEKARN
+436 ITNDIKEEKAKN
-448 EHRNFLLDKKKEYST
+448 EQRNFLLDKKKGYGT

-468 HVPQKNIDLEK
+468 HIPPKNKSLEQ

-489 PKRFLLNK
+489 PRRFLLNK

-525 KSLNKSTDNN
+525 KQLNKSAENDP
-535 EINIEDKLIKKP
+535 NIEDKLIKKP
-547 KNYMLSMSLERNKR
+547 KNYMLSMSLDRNKR

-567 KFDYLRKNKNQKE
+567 KFDYLRKKNNEKEQKE
-580 KSKEKNDNIDVLYN
+580 NIDVLYN

-620 SDDANV
+620 SNDENL
-626 IENINKAKDQIQKLE
+626 IENINNAKDKIQKLE

-647 EKLMKSQDD
+647 EKLMKSSDD
-656 INQSVELNKKVSNL
+656 INQSVELNKRVSNL

-678 ITLLKKMK
+678 ITLLQKMK

>member
-11 EEPKKNKRSSK
+11 DEPKKKKRTSRVN
-22 AIGRSSKNIN
+22 ARSSKNIN
-32 KINQEEAKTEKDY
+32 QINQEEIKTEKDY
-45 IQGQEHIPEHELD
+45 TQGQEHIPEHEISEKP
-58 ENQENIPKSN
+58 ENISSTNIQENEQTS
-68 VEENDQV
+68 
-75 INEETN
+75 NEETS
-81 GKKVIKIKPRET
+81 GKKVIKLKPRET
-93 HLKDQINK
+93 HLKDKMNK
-101 MKFDQTILSGINKSI
+101 MQFDESLLSGINKGI
-116 EGQLKSLKD
+116 EGQLKSLKE
-125 DIMSNNVSVGNNKKL
+125 DIMSNNVNVSATNNKKFV
-140 INKSFDYA
+140 NKSFDYA
-148 LNDNIKRDNF
+148 LSENNKKDNF
-158 ESKKKYKEI
+158 DVKKKYKEI

-190 LENKNN
+190 LENKNK

-223 IDLIN
+223 INIIN
-228 SKIKIL
+228 SKIKLL
-234 MRNSEDINTKRI
+234 MQSSEDANTKRL

-273 NKQRQQLYMNNA
+273 NKQRKQLYINNA

-301 EEKEKEK
+301 EEKENQK
-308 QYVLKLRKQAKDLES
+308 QLVIKLRKQAKDLES
-323 KQSKQ
+323 KQSKK

-337 PFINQKIDKTRSYLF
+337 PFINQKVDKTKNYLF

-361 NEQKLIE
+361 NEQRLID
-368 KENNSRKNYMK
+368 KENNLRKNYMK
-379 PLSNEEIDEF
+379 PFSNEEIDEF
-389 NSIMDKKREEKK
+389 NEKMDKKREEKK
-401 LIAEEKVQKLQ
+401 LIAEEKAQKLQ
-412 QEWKEREKTIP
+412 QEWKEREKIIQQ
-423 TYISPFLEKALDG
+423 YVSPFLEKAFEG
-436 ITKDIKEEKARN
+436 ITNDIKEEKAKN
-448 EHRNFLLDKKKEYST
+448 EQRNFLLDKKKGYGT

-468 HVPQKNIDLEK
+468 HIPPKNKSLEQ

-489 PKRFLLNK
+489 PRRFLLNK

-525 KSLNKSTDNN
+525 KQLNKSAENDP
-535 EINIEDKLIKKP
+535 NIDDKLIKKP

-567 KFDYLRKNKNQKE
+567 KFDYLRKKNNEKEQKE
-580 KSKEKNDNIDVLYN
+580 NIDVLHN

-620 SDDANV
+620 SNDENL
-626 IENINKAKDQIQKLE
+626 IENINNAKDKIQKLE

-647 EKLMKSQDD
+647 EKLMKSSDD
-656 INQSVELNKKVSNL
+656 INQSVELNKRVSNL

-678 ITLLKKMK
+678 ITLLQKMK

>member
-11 EEPKKNKRSSK
+11 DEPKKKKRTSRVN
-22 AIGRSSKNIN
+22 ARSSKNIN
-32 KINQEEAKTEKDY
+32 QINQEEIKTEKDY
-45 IQGQEHIPEHELD
+45 TQGQEHIPEHEISEKP
-58 ENQENIPKSN
+58 ENISSTNIQENEQTS
-68 VEENDQV
+68 
-75 INEETN
+75 NEETS
-81 GKKVIKIKPRET
+81 GKKVIKLKPRET
-93 HLKDQINK
+93 HLKDKMNK
-101 MKFDQTILSGINKSI
+101 MQFDESLLSGINKGI
-116 EGQLKSLKD
+116 EGQLKSLKE
-125 DIMSNNVSVGNNKKL
+125 DIMSNNVNVSATNNKKFV
-140 INKSFDYA
+140 NKSFDYA
-148 LNDNIKRDNF
+148 LSENNKKDNF
-158 ESKKKYKEI
+158 DVKKKYKEI

-190 LENKNN
+190 LENKNK

-209 KKDVSKQKKEILDK
+209 KKDVSNQKKEILDK
-223 IDLIN
+223 INIIN
-228 SKIKIL
+228 SKIKLL
-234 MRNSEDINTKRI
+234 MQSSEDANTKRL

-273 NKQRQQLYMNNA
+273 NKQRKQLYINNA

-301 EEKEKEK
+301 EEKENQK
-308 QYVLKLRKQAKDLES
+308 QLVLKLRKQAKDLES
-323 KQSKQ
+323 KQSKK

-337 PFINQKIDKTRSYLF
+337 PFINQKVDKTKNYLF

-361 NEQKLIE
+361 NEQRLID
-368 KENNSRKNYMK
+368 KENNLRKNYMK
-379 PLSNEEIDEF
+379 PFSKEEIDEF
-389 NSIMDKKREEKK
+389 IEKMDKKREEKK
-401 LIAEEKVQKLQ
+401 LIAEEKAQKLQ
-412 QEWKEREKTIP
+412 QEWKEREKIIAQ
-423 TYISPFLEKALDG
+423 YVSPFLEKAFEG
-436 ITKDIKEEKARN
+436 ITNDIKEEKAKN
-448 EHRNFLLDKKKEYST
+448 EQRNFLLDKKKGYGT

-468 HVPQKNIDLEK
+468 HIPPKNKSLEQ

-489 PKRFLLNK
+489 PRRFLLNK

-514 DPNKPNKYDWL
+514 DPNKPSKYDWL
-525 KSLNKSTDNN
+525 KQLNKSAENDP
-535 EINIEDKLIKKP
+535 NIEDKLIKKP
-547 KNYMLSMSLERNKR
+547 KNYMLSMSLDRNKR

-567 KFDYLRKNKNQKE
+567 KFDYLRKKNNEKEQKE
-580 KSKEKNDNIDVLYN
+580 NIDVLYN

-620 SDDANV
+620 SNDENL
-626 IENINKAKDQIQKLE
+626 IENINNAKDKIQKLE

-647 EKLMKSQDD
+647 EKLMKSSDD
-656 INQSVELNKKVSNL
+656 INQSVELNKRVSNL

-678 ITLLKKMK
+678 ITLLQKMK

>member
-11 EEPKKNKRSSK
+11 DEPKKKKRTSRVN
-22 AIGRSSKNIN
+22 ARSSKNIN
-32 KINQEEAKTEKDY
+32 QINQEEIKTEKDY
-45 IQGQEHIPEHELD
+45 TQGQEHIPEHEISEKP
-58 ENQENIPKSN
+58 ENISSTNIQENEQTS
-68 VEENDQV
+68 
-75 INEETN
+75 NEETS
-81 GKKVIKIKPRET
+81 GKKVIKLKPRET
-93 HLKDQINK
+93 HLKDKMNK
-101 MKFDQTILSGINKSI
+101 MQFDESLLSGINKGI
-116 EGQLKSLKD
+116 EGQLKSLKE
-125 DIMSNNVSVGNNKKL
+125 DIMSNNVNVSATNNKKFV
-140 INKSFDYA
+140 NKSFDYA
-148 LNDNIKRDNF
+148 LSENNKKDNF
-158 ESKKKYKEI
+158 DVKKKYKEI
-167 YELKEEKDALNRKLM
+167 YELKEEKDALNRKLL

-190 LENKNN
+190 LENKNK

-223 IDLIN
+223 INIIN
-228 SKIKIL
+228 SKIKLL
-234 MRNSEDINTKRI
+234 MQSSEDANTKRL

-273 NKQRQQLYMNNA
+273 NKQRKQLYINNA

-301 EEKEKEK
+301 EEKENQK
-308 QYVLKLRKQAKDLES
+308 QLVLKLRKQAKDLES
-323 KQSKQ
+323 KQSKK

-337 PFINQKIDKTRSYLF
+337 PFINQKVDKTKNYLF

-361 NEQKLIE
+361 NEQRLID
-368 KENNSRKNYMK
+368 KENNLRKNYMK
-379 PLSNEEIDEF
+379 PFSNEEIDEF
-389 NSIMDKKREEKK
+389 NEKMDKKREEKK
-401 LIAEEKVQKLQ
+401 LIAEEKAQKLQ
-412 QEWKEREKTIP
+412 QEWKEREKIIQQ
-423 TYISPFLEKALDG
+423 YVSPFLEKAFEG
-436 ITKDIKEEKARN
+436 ITNDIKEEKAKN
-448 EHRNFLLDKKKEYST
+448 EQRNFLLDKKKGYGT

-468 HVPQKNIDLEK
+468 HIPPKNKSLEQ

-489 PKRFLLNK
+489 PRRFLLNK

-525 KSLNKSTDNN
+525 KQLNKSAENDP
-535 EINIEDKLIKKP
+535 NIEDKLIKKP
-547 KNYMLSMSLERNKR
+547 KNYMLSMSLDRNKR

-567 KFDYLRKNKNQKE
+567 KFDYLRKKNNEKEQKE
-580 KSKEKNDNIDVLYN
+580 NIDVLYN

-620 SDDANV
+620 SNDENL
-626 IENINKAKDQIQKLE
+626 IENINNAKDKIQKLE

-647 EKLMKSQDD
+647 EKLMKSSDD

-678 ITLLKKMK
+678 ITLLQKMK

>member
-11 EEPKKNKRSSK
+11 DEPKKKKRTSRVN
-22 AIGRSSKNIN
+22 ARSSKNIN
-32 KINQEEAKTEKDY
+32 QINQEEIKTEKDY
-45 IQGQEHIPEHELD
+45 TQGQEHIPEHEISEKP
-58 ENQENIPKSN
+58 ENISSTNIQENEQTS
-68 VEENDQV
+68 
-75 INEETN
+75 NEETS
-81 GKKVIKIKPRET
+81 GKKVIKLKPRET
-93 HLKDQINK
+93 HLKDKMNK
-101 MKFDQTILSGINKSI
+101 MQFDESLLSGINKGI
-116 EGQLKSLKD
+116 EGQLKSLKE
-125 DIMSNNVSVGNNKKL
+125 DIMSNNVNVSATNNKKFV
-140 INKSFDYA
+140 NKSFDYA
-148 LNDNIKRDNF
+148 LSENNKKDNF
-158 ESKKKYKEI
+158 DVKKKYKEI

-190 LENKNN
+190 LENKNK

-223 IDLIN
+223 INIIN
-228 SKIKIL
+228 SKIKLL
-234 MRNSEDINTKRI
+234 MQSSEDANTKRL

-273 NKQRQQLYMNNA
+273 NKQRKQLYINNA
-285 NLFEEKL
+285 NLFEEKI

-301 EEKEKEK
+301 EEKENQK
-308 QYVLKLRKQAKDLES
+308 QLVLKLRKQAKDLES
-323 KQSKQ
+323 KQSKK

-337 PFINQKIDKTRSYLF
+337 PFINQKVDKTKNYLF

-361 NEQKLIE
+361 NEQRLID
-368 KENNSRKNYMK
+368 KENNLRKNYMK
-379 PLSNEEIDEF
+379 PFSKEEIDEF
-389 NSIMDKKREEKK
+389 IEKMDKKREEKK
-401 LIAEEKVQKLQ
+401 LIAEEKAQKLQ
-412 QEWKEREKTIP
+412 QEWKEREKIIQQ
-423 TYISPFLEKALDG
+423 YVSPFLEKAFEG
-436 ITKDIKEEKARN
+436 ITNDIKEEKAKN
-448 EHRNFLLDKKKEYST
+448 EQRNFLLDKKKGYGT

-468 HVPQKNIDLEK
+468 HIPPKNKSLEQ

-489 PKRFLLNK
+489 PRRFLLNK

-525 KSLNKSTDNN
+525 KQLNKSAENDP
-535 EINIEDKLIKKP
+535 NIDDKLIKKP
-547 KNYMLSMSLERNKR
+547 KNYMLSMSLDRNKR

-567 KFDYLRKNKNQKE
+567 KFDYLRKKNNEKEQKE
-580 KSKEKNDNIDVLYN
+580 NIDVLYN

-620 SDDANV
+620 SNDENL
-626 IENINKAKDQIQKLE
+626 IENINNAKDKIQKLE

-647 EKLMKSQDD
+647 EKLMKSSDD
-656 INQSVELNKKVSNL
+656 INQSVELNKRVSNL

-678 ITLLKKMK
+678 ITLLQKMK

>member
-11 EEPKKNKRSSK
+11 DEPKKKKRTSRVN
-22 AIGRSSKNIN
+22 ARSSKNIN
-32 KINQEEAKTEKDY
+32 QINQEEIKTEKDY
-45 IQGQEHIPEHELD
+45 TQGQEHIPEHEISEKP
-58 ENQENIPKSN
+58 ENISSTNIQENEQTS
-68 VEENDQV
+68 
-75 INEETN
+75 NEETS
-81 GKKVIKIKPRET
+81 GKKVIKLKPRET
-93 HLKDQINK
+93 HLKDKMNK
-101 MKFDQTILSGINKSI
+101 MQFDESLLSGINKGI
-116 EGQLKSLKD
+116 EGQLKSLKE
-125 DIMSNNVSVGNNKKL
+125 DIMSNNVNVSATNNKKFV
-140 INKSFDYA
+140 NKSFDYA
-148 LNDNIKRDNF
+148 LSENNKKDNF
-158 ESKKKYKEI
+158 DVKKKYKEI

-190 LENKNN
+190 LENKNK

-223 IDLIN
+223 INIIN
-228 SKIKIL
+228 SKIKLL
-234 MRNSEDINTKRI
+234 MQSSEDANTKRL

-273 NKQRQQLYMNNA
+273 NKQRKQLYINNA

-301 EEKEKEK
+301 EEKENQK
-308 QYVLKLRKQAKDLES
+308 QLVLKLRKQAKDLES
-323 KQSKQ
+323 KQSKK

-337 PFINQKIDKTRSYLF
+337 PFINQKVDKTKNYLF

-361 NEQKLIE
+361 NEQRLID
-368 KENNSRKNYMK
+368 KENNLRKNYMK
-379 PLSNEEIDEF
+379 PFSNEEIDEF
-389 NSIMDKKREEKK
+389 NEKMDKKREEKK
-401 LIAEEKVQKLQ
+401 LIAEEKAQKLQ
-412 QEWKEREKTIP
+412 QEWKEREKIIQQ
-423 TYISPFLEKALDG
+423 YVSPFLEKAFEG
-436 ITKDIKEEKARN
+436 ITNDIKEEKAKN
-448 EHRNFLLDKKKEYST
+448 EQRNFLLDKKKGYGT

-468 HVPQKNIDLEK
+468 HIPPKNKSLEQ

-489 PKRFLLNK
+489 PRRFLLNK

-525 KSLNKSTDNN
+525 KQLNKSAENDP
-535 EINIEDKLIKKP
+535 NIDDKLIKKP
-547 KNYMLSMSLERNKR
+547 KNYMLSMSLDRNKR

-567 KFDYLRKNKNQKE
+567 KFDYLRKKNNEKEQKE
-580 KSKEKNDNIDVLYN
+580 NIDVLYN

-620 SDDANV
+620 SNDENL
-626 IENINKAKDQIQKLE
+626 IENINNAKDKIQKLE

-647 EKLMKSQDD
+647 EKLMKSSDD
-656 INQSVELNKKVSNL
+656 INQSVELNKRVSNL

-678 ITLLKKMK
+678 ITLLQKMK

>member
-11 EEPKKNKRSSK
+11 DEPKKKKRTSRVN
-22 AIGRSSKNIN
+22 ARSSKNIN
-32 KINQEEAKTEKDY
+32 QINQEEIKTEKDY
-45 IQGQEHIPEHELD
+45 TQGQEHIPEHEISEKP
-58 ENQENIPKSN
+58 ENISSTNIQENEQTS
-68 VEENDQV
+68 
-75 INEETN
+75 NEETS
-81 GKKVIKIKPRET
+81 GKKVIKLKPRET
-93 HLKDQINK
+93 HLKDKMNK
-101 MKFDQTILSGINKSI
+101 MQFDESLLSGINKGI
-116 EGQLKSLKD
+116 EGQLKSLKE
-125 DIMSNNVSVGNNKKL
+125 DIMSNNVNVSATNNKKFV
-140 INKSFDYA
+140 NKSFDYA
-148 LNDNIKRDNF
+148 LSENNKKDNF
-158 ESKKKYKEI
+158 DVKKKYKEI

-190 LENKNN
+190 LENKNK

-201 EQNLKEKI
+201 EKNLKEKI

-223 IDLIN
+223 INIIN
-228 SKIKIL
+228 SKIKLL
-234 MRNSEDINTKRI
+234 MQSSEDANTKRL

-273 NKQRQQLYMNNA
+273 NKQRKQLYINNA

-301 EEKEKEK
+301 EEKENQK
-308 QYVLKLRKQAKDLES
+308 QLVLKLRKQAKDLES
-323 KQSKQ
+323 KQSKK

-337 PFINQKIDKTRSYLF
+337 PFINQKVDKTKNYLF

-361 NEQKLIE
+361 NEQRLID
-368 KENNSRKNYMK
+368 KENNLRKNYMK
-379 PLSNEEIDEF
+379 PFSNEEIDEF
-389 NSIMDKKREEKK
+389 NEKMDKKREEKK
-401 LIAEEKVQKLQ
+401 LIAEEKAQKLQ
-412 QEWKEREKTIP
+412 QEWKEREKIIRQ
-423 TYISPFLEKALDG
+423 YVSPFLEKAFEG
-436 ITKDIKEEKARN
+436 ITNDIKEEKAKN
-448 EHRNFLLDKKKEYST
+448 EQRNFLLDKKKGYGT

-468 HVPQKNIDLEK
+468 HIPPKNKSLEQ

-489 PKRFLLNK
+489 PRRFLLNK

-525 KSLNKSTDNN
+525 KQLNKSAENDP
-535 EINIEDKLIKKP
+535 NIDDKLIKKP

-567 KFDYLRKNKNQKE
+567 KFDYLRKKNNEKEQKE
-580 KSKEKNDNIDVLYN
+580 NIDVLYN

-620 SDDANV
+620 SNDENL
-626 IENINKAKDQIQKLE
+626 IENINNAKDKIQKLE

-647 EKLMKSQDD
+647 EKLMKSSDD
-656 INQSVELNKKVSNL
+656 INQSVELNKRVSNL

-678 ITLLKKMK
+678 ITLLQKMK

>member
-11 EEPKKNKRSSK
+11 DEPKKKKRTSRVN
-22 AIGRSSKNIN
+22 ARSSKNIN
-32 KINQEEAKTEKDY
+32 QINQEEIKTEKDY
-45 IQGQEHIPEHELD
+45 TQGQEHIPEHEISEKP
-58 ENQENIPKSN
+58 ENISSTNIQENEQTS
-68 VEENDQV
+68 
-75 INEETN
+75 NEETS
-81 GKKVIKIKPRET
+81 GKKVIKLKPRET
-93 HLKDQINK
+93 HLKDKMNK
-101 MKFDQTILSGINKSI
+101 MQFDESLLSGINKGI
-116 EGQLKSLKD
+116 EGQLKSLKE
-125 DIMSNNVSVGNNKKL
+125 DIMSNNVNVSATNNKKFV
-140 INKSFDYA
+140 NKSFDYA
-148 LNDNIKRDNF
+148 LSENNKKDNF
-158 ESKKKYKEI
+158 DVKKKYKEI

-190 LENKNN
+190 LENKNK

-223 IDLIN
+223 INIIN
-228 SKIKIL
+228 SKIKLL
-234 MRNSEDINTKRI
+234 MQSSEDANTKRL

-273 NKQRQQLYMNNA
+273 NKQRKQLYINNA

-301 EEKEKEK
+301 EEKENQK
-308 QYVLKLRKQAKDLES
+308 QLVLKLRKQAKDLES
-323 KQSKQ
+323 KQSKK

-337 PFINQKIDKTRSYLF
+337 PFINQKVDKTKNYLF

-361 NEQKLIE
+361 NEQRLID
-368 KENNSRKNYMK
+368 KENNLRKNYMK
-379 PLSNEEIDEF
+379 PFSKEEIDEF
-389 NSIMDKKREEKK
+389 IEKMDKKREEKK
-401 LIAEEKVQKLQ
+401 LIAEEKAQKLQ
-412 QEWKEREKTIP
+412 QEWKEREKIIQQ
-423 TYISPFLEKALDG
+423 YVSPFLEKAFEG
-436 ITKDIKEEKARN
+436 ITNDIKEEKAKN
-448 EHRNFLLDKKKEYST
+448 EQRNFLLDKKKGYGT

-468 HVPQKNIDLEK
+468 HIPPKNKSLEQ

-489 PKRFLLNK
+489 PRRFLLNK

-514 DPNKPNKYDWL
+514 DPNKPSKYDWL
-525 KSLNKSTDNN
+525 KQLNKSAENDP
-535 EINIEDKLIKKP
+535 NIEDKLIKKP

-567 KFDYLRKNKNQKE
+567 KFDYLRKKNNEKEQKE
-580 KSKEKNDNIDVLYN
+580 NIDVLYN

-620 SDDANV
+620 SNDENL
-626 IENINKAKDQIQKLE
+626 IENINNAKDKIQKLE

-647 EKLMKSQDD
+647 EKLMKSSDD
-656 INQSVELNKKVSNL
+656 INQSVELNKRVSNL

-678 ITLLKKMK
+678 ITLLQKMK